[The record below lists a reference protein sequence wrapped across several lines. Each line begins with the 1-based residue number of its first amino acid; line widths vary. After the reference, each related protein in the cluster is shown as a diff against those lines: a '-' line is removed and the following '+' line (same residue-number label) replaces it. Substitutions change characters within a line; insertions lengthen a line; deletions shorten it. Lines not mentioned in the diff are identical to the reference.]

1 MRALRAAG
9 EFRLAAR
16 GFVRFR
22 RAFSPAP
29 ITMNNN
35 AKNNTKNNAV
45 AGQGARTFGML
56 AAWRALWPDE
66 PALRKRANA
75 RGARGIADLSL
86 ATDAFPPRRGGDI
99 IRILSLAGRVS
110 RRRPQ
115 WAAAHDD
122 QGRAPWHEKIR
133 VRR

>member
-1 MRALRAAG
+1 
-9 EFRLAAR
+9 
-16 GFVRFR
+16 
-22 RAFSPAP
+22 
-29 ITMNNN
+29 MNNN
-35 AKNNTKNNAV
+35 PKNNTKNNAALGRGPRPV
-45 AGQGARTFGML
+45 RD
-56 AAWRALWPDE
+56 AAAAFWPDE
-66 PALRKRANA
+66 PTLRKRDNA

-115 WAAAHDD
+115 RAAAHDY
-122 QGRAPWHEKIR
+122 QGRAPWHEKIC